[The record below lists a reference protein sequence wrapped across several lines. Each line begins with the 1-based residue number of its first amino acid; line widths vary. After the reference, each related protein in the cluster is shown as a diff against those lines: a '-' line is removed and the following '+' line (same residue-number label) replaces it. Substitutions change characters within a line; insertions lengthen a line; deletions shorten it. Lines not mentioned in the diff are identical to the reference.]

1 MAINVG
7 LNLLRR
13 LTRSKKQNPFALFS
27 PEQEEILKQ
36 GAKAVPEI
44 RRSGRA
50 HDMVREMKRE
60 YSGVLQKRK
69 KFLEAQEDTQTAKN
83 ITGTDEQIELTD
95 TAAKTPAPK
104 GKPRSRVNVQ
114 RGKATPRTSEA
125 QARRD
130 EWETWAENAKNIA
143 KRDANHIASQQFGV
157 GKRGKAFQKAV
168 NKIYAKD
175 VARINARVRQALQ
188 DITAKPVAPGRQ
200 QLLPLDFRSAGL
212 KRAPAMRRGDFS
224 DDPTSTVKYT
234 PSGDRQAMQ
243 GDPLPYTAQ
252 ETDEIESLLRESQQK
267 NLGRHPQAP
276 VHKGLEQAEV
286 TEHGG
291 FTTRTAP
298 SGRTEIQVKRDL
310 SGKPVYEPDEFFEGV
325 PGATAVRTSGGRKI
339 PGLAKVEHTPTVKKF
354 LKEPTQLDLLDPKA
368 ATRLRDPNV
377 LPDQPLLDEVTPTS
391 RLETTPRDITPKKSR
406 RASDFFLSANEYNAI
421 KSALLRTA
429 TTSEKYQDLVIF
441 DVAAVT
447 GLRNESLRL
456 LKWSDI
462 NFTTKRLELRKEIAK
477 AGKGTNIIGE
487 DLPLTDEIIE
497 ELTRLRSLKQGR
509 GKDLLPHDAD
519 FIFTR
524 GNTAEALGSLRNP
537 IRRAGESIGLNGLA
551 PHMLRHFAATAR
563 GLGGA
568 TDEAVKNALLHTSK
582 VTARD
587 AYYPTNFDDILES
600 YRRGKNSP
608 GYDSANDIYAKL
620 AALPEVKQSSML
632 RSADARA
639 QAVKDLPLS
648 RTFLNEMGD
657 QVRRAAG
664 FTEEQIEVARA
675 GGAEANQFTSL
686 NEQAINEFYRSINL
700 TTDLRASLL
709 DPNTGLAA
717 GLSEQRFGSGV
728 SKLRGEYVKRLH
740 VHYTAGGELFDNL
753 NKSVEALPSEY
764 VESTVKAVAEVLA
777 SKGVDVRNILNTPDG
792 QKMMR
797 VFLGYT
803 GQREVMRSAHLELLD
818 KFGSLIDDTGRT
830 LERFSAQPKLAVQ
843 ATERT
848 NQMLQTLAKEPTGVR
863 IRKGRTPPKRK
874 VAPELDDPAAQ
885 AQDRQVEAGMM
896 GQLLEAMAANDM
908 KQFHGVFTKS
918 KGHMKQ
924 LNKATSLM
932 LFIIAAMQMPE
943 GMMG

>member
-1 MAINVG
+1 
-7 LNLLRR
+7 
-13 LTRSKKQNPFALFS
+13 
-27 PEQEEILKQ
+27 
-36 GAKAVPEI
+36 
-44 RRSGRA
+44 
-50 HDMVREMKRE
+50 
-60 YSGVLQKRK
+60 
-69 KFLEAQEDTQTAKN
+69 
-83 ITGTDEQIELTD
+83 
-95 TAAKTPAPK
+95 
-104 GKPRSRVNVQ
+104 
-114 RGKATPRTSEA
+114 
-125 QARRD
+125 
-130 EWETWAENAKNIA
+130 
-143 KRDANHIASQQFGV
+143 
-157 GKRGKAFQKAV
+157 
-168 NKIYAKD
+168 
-175 VARINARVRQALQ
+175 
-188 DITAKPVAPGRQ
+188 
-200 QLLPLDFRSAGL
+200 
-212 KRAPAMRRGDFS
+212 
-224 DDPTSTVKYT
+224 
-234 PSGDRQAMQ
+234 
-243 GDPLPYTAQ
+243 
-252 ETDEIESLLRESQQK
+252 
-267 NLGRHPQAP
+267 
-276 VHKGLEQAEV
+276 
-286 TEHGG
+286 
-291 FTTRTAP
+291 
-298 SGRTEIQVKRDL
+298 
-310 SGKPVYEPDEFFEGV
+310 
-325 PGATAVRTSGGRKI
+325 
-339 PGLAKVEHTPTVKKF
+339 
-354 LKEPTQLDLLDPKA
+354 
-368 ATRLRDPNV
+368 
-377 LPDQPLLDEVTPTS
+377 
-391 RLETTPRDITPKKSR
+391 
-406 RASDFFLSANEYNAI
+406 
-421 KSALLRTA
+421 
-429 TTSEKYQDLVIF
+429 
-441 DVAAVT
+441 
-447 GLRNESLRL
+447 
-456 LKWSDI
+456 
-462 NFTTKRLELRKEIAK
+462 
-477 AGKGTNIIGE
+477 
-487 DLPLTDEIIE
+487 
-497 ELTRLRSLKQGR
+497 
-509 GKDLLPHDAD
+509 
-519 FIFTR
+519 
-524 GNTAEALGSLRNP
+524 
-537 IRRAGESIGLNGLA
+537 
-551 PHMLRHFAATAR
+551 MLRHFAATAR

>member
-13 LTRSKKQNPFALFS
+13 LTQKKKQNPFALFS

-36 GAKAVPEI
+36 GAKAFPEI

-50 HDMVREMKRE
+50 HDMVREMKQE

-69 KFLEAQEDTQTAKN
+69 EFLEAQEDTQTSKN
-83 ITGTDEQIELTD
+83 ITGTEGQIQSTD
-95 TAAKTPAPK
+95 PAPKTPAPK
-104 GKPRSRVNVQ
+104 GKRSRVNVQ

-125 QARRD
+125 QARRN
-130 EWETWAENAKNIA
+130 EWETWAANAKNIA
-143 KRDANHIASQQFGV
+143 KRDANNIASKQFGV
-157 GKRGKAFQKAV
+157 GERGKAFQKVV
-168 NKIYAKD
+168 NDIYAKD
-175 VARINARVRQALQ
+175 EARINARVQQALQ
-188 DITAKPVAPGRQ
+188 NVTDKPVAPGRQ

-212 KRAPAMRRGDFS
+212 KRAPVARRGDFS

-291 FTTRTAP
+291 ITTRTAP

-310 SGKPVYEPDEFFEGV
+310 AGKPVYKDPDKFFEDI
-325 PGATAVRTSGGRKI
+325 PGATAVTTSGGRKI

-354 LKEPTQLDLLDPKA
+354 LKEKGPTQRDLLDPDA

-406 RASDFFLSANEYNAI
+406 RASDFFLSANEYSSI

-509 GKDLLPHDAD
+509 GKDLLPHDDD

-582 VTARD
+582 TTARD

-620 AALPEVKQSSML
+620 AALPEVQQSSRL

-648 RTFLNEMGD
+648 RSFLNEMGD

-686 NEQAINEFYRSINL
+686 NEQAINEFYRSINQ
-700 TTDLRASLL
+700 TTDLRDAMM

-717 GLSEQRFGSGV
+717 GLSEQRFGRGV
-728 SKLRGEYVKRLH
+728 EKLRGEYVKRLH

-764 VESTVKAVAEVLA
+764 VESTIKAVAEVLA
-777 SKGVDVRNILNTPDG
+777 SKGVDVRNTLNTPDG

-818 KFGSLIDDTGRT
+818 KFGSIISDTGRP
-830 LERFSAQPKLAVQ
+830 LERFSAQPKLSYQ

-848 NQMLQTLAKEPTGVR
+848 NQMLQTLSQEPTGVR
-863 IRKGRTPPKRK
+863 IRKGRKRK

-932 LFIIAAMQMPE
+932 LFMIAAMQMPE
-943 GMMG
+943 GMMS